1 VNGKPE
7 LPPLVNPLDSSMRL
21 LAWLLGVHLL
31 FYLGVGREF
40 GLLERLRDYV
50 PHFGRMWSTGALSDL
65 LEPLKLTLLYL
76 SLSFAATWALLL
88 VLRDVRRSILQ
99 LLSSVPAFL
108 SVLFA
113 VFVTFQL
120 ARGIDLG
127 QWLDPTHPWMLVV
140 FTLALAVPVA
150 ARGALLL
157 GQRSAELERARF
169 SDVAR
174 AQGMDERRVR
184 QRAYRVALPEGA
196 ARLATEALGLAASL
210 MLIEGVLQFP
220 GLGKAAFAAFE
231 TSSLGAVGYSEFEV
245 RDAIARS
252 SAPML
257 LLLLVAGAYQGVA
270 MQIAVRL
277 DPRSRA

>member
-1 VNGKPE
+1 
-7 LPPLVNPLDSSMRL
+7 MRL
-21 LAWLLGVHLL
+21 LAWLLVVHFL
-31 FYLGVGREF
+31 FYLGVGREV
-40 GLLERLRDYV
+40 GALERLRDY
-50 PHFGRMWSTGALSDL
+50 PSHFERMWSTGALPDL
-65 LEPLKLTLLYL
+65 LEPSKLTLLYL
-76 SLSFAATWALLL
+76 GSSFVVTWGLLIALRHVRGS
-88 VLRDVRRSILQ
+88 VLQ
-99 LLSSVPAFL
+99 FLSSVPAFL

-120 ARGIDLG
+120 ARGLDLG

-140 FTLALAVPVA
+140 FTLALALPVA
-150 ARGALLL
+150 ARGASLL

-174 AQGMDERRVR
+174 AQGMDEHRVR
-184 QRAYRVALPEGA
+184 FRAYRAALPEGA
-196 ARLATEALGLAASL
+196 ARLAGEALGLAASL

-220 GLGKAAFAAFE
+220 GLGKAAFSAFE
-231 TSSLGAVGYSEFEV
+231 ASSLGAVGYSEFEV

-270 MQIAVRL
+270 SFIAAKL
-277 DPRSRA
+277 DPRSRG